1 MLVSST
7 SAVAEDGR
15 PDPLE
20 AMSDVVGDLAS
31 ELGVDLDDPAAL
43 QRAVD
48 DSLADVD
55 ARLAA
60 TPDDPL
66 LLAAREQL
74 VEAAARGGLQTEL
87 AASSADELGIASSDA
102 ASRESSFAPAA
113 LTATAP
119 ITMDPPGT
127 FAGPISFE
135 QPWAVI
141 TGRSLRMSELDAGSS
156 FYGLHIEDM
165 VVADVSGDGRDDVVA
180 FGFGRI
186 DRSLPDERHD
196 AFVMVARADGFG
208 GFEAGTAY
216 PIGVGFNEAM
226 SSVGGLD
233 VGDVDN
239 DTDIDIV
246 VGLQARRTVLALLN
260 DGNGAFPQEER
271 TPVAEQPDGTLIVE
285 ELTDDEFLDVAAT
298 SRDGDLTMILRGN
311 GNGTFAPATDLVA
324 PDPET
329 VAAIE
334 LGGATSLV
342 TSRYAGDS
350 AAMQL
355 WTRGESGTWSAT
367 TIQASRPGQPTDI
380 VDLHADGAW
389 IGDVDGD
396 GDEDLVAAARS
407 GGRSG
412 AINACELGGSSAVT
426 CVRVLLNDGAG
437 GLVATPE
444 SFSLETGRYR
454 SNNYV
459 KDLNLRGEMYDLDG
473 DGNLDVVAP
482 GQRGGVNV
490 IFGDGAGGFGAPV
503 TWNGL
508 PNITPPGGWTD
519 DENALGHFMT
529 TVAVAVTDV
538 TGDGVG
544 DVIAATD
551 VTSEA
556 KNAGTSHSTVAVVPA
571 TDERVLASA
580 VVTPVLPGDDWDR
593 NEGKERTHLV
603 DWNDDGLDDLVIL
616 GRADDP
622 ATPAVTT
629 VSALVMR
636 PGMLGGFGPVEWIG
650 AIPLQCLQ
658 GTYLAASAIA
668 DIDDDGALD
677 VSCGDTRLYVAFG
690 DGSGGLE
697 PAIDLGLLDIAS
709 TSTDAHEIDIVDL
722 DGDGLDD
729 VVYVTRRGSNVAGEP
744 DLRLGNLII
753 GWSRQTTTAGGEPSM
768 APVAIA
774 HESIPATSTQSG
786 VWFQARPV
794 IADVTGDGRVDVA
807 IIGNDVDDRFLVFRN
822 DSALGAPAFVRVA
835 QVAVFADDPDVQDR
849 FYDDLTGL
857 DADGDGDTDLIATDL
872 LPSGNFGPQRW
883 VNVLLR
889 NNGTGTFAAEELSGG
904 NGQPRP
910 VAIDIDG
917 DGNTDLA
924 WPTSFRGVEVRRGSD
939 DGSFAP
945 PVTFPVADR
954 AVNWLGFRDVDD
966 DGLPDIVAG
975 RDLSGVVGDVYPT
988 LVVALN
994 TSTGLVGA
1002 PDLVVDAVDVSPT
1015 PSATTSDIG
1024 VTIANLGWSTIDDP
1038 FTTSLWLSVDDV
1050 WGVDDVLLGEVDH
1063 SQNLPPTGTSTAT
1076 LTTDLIPLVDGEQF
1090 VVARTDPRRQ
1100 IVEADEANNTG
1111 STPVDLSI
1119 PELVVDGGSLG
1130 VTPAGATPGLARVGA
1145 SAVPVRI
1152 EVSAAADVVTAAA
1165 PDRVPNETSGVVT
1178 LVGPGAFVL
1187 PAHSGDSYLRVDGAG
1202 AVTLTAIAL
1211 PFGVGRVSPRV
1222 VGNTGDATLLV
1233 AGVALDDSMTV
1244 ELVRGTTR
1252 IAATSVTQTA
1262 GGLTATMPMSGAALG
1277 SYDLT
1282 VTSGGD
1288 SSTLADAVSVQLA
1301 SLPIGDGDVNQLML
1315 STFVPSRVRS
1325 GPSYDYIIT
1334 FANRALTDIV
1344 APFLEVTVEG
1354 PTPVPGSPFDDFSEP
1369 FFIVPEVV
1377 GAPAGV
1383 LPPGSTGRLRIPFNP
1398 SSQYGF
1404 GVEVYS
1410 AQTDLPYDWEQRLA
1424 GDPPDFLTQ
1433 TEYEIVLDE
1442 LATSVGTTSGSYVTE
1457 AQRVRA
1463 ELLAEGVRI
1472 DDLGVLRDVMVDRIV
1487 DRLPGSF
1494 LRGIV
1499 TTSSGDPAAGVVVT
1513 ATEGERELTATTR
1526 YDGSFSFRDT
1536 GEFGPTTGDW
1546 DIAVEGHGPAPLET
1560 VTAGTPGAIAIDAE
1574 LPAWTPVSGVVT
1586 DEMSGDP
1593 VEQAVV
1599 TVRDTTTGQTATTLT
1614 AADGTYALGGIS
1626 PGTHEIFA
1634 LKDLLA
1640 SAVGELVVPGGG
1652 VAQTVDLAVATAGS
1666 IVGTVVDPDG
1676 VIVDDASVL
1685 ARTPTGDLT
1694 ATTTADGAFTFDA
1707 VVPGVTSL
1715 LVTAP
1720 AWAGRAVDVDVVAGV
1735 PVDAGAIA
1743 LLRPATVV
1751 GTVTDADDTPI
1762 AGATIGAGSEV
1773 TPTTESGADGTF
1785 ELRNVPA
1792 GANAIVA
1799 SADGFLDST
1808 ETIELVAGTS
1818 TTVDIALA
1826 TGFTVEVSVTADGL
1840 VPVQGAVVRLGTAEA
1855 SDIGPV
1861 RTATAADGRVV
1872 FESVAPETY
1881 VVSVGAA
1888 VAEVTVGTADVT
1900 VALTAPAGHAVNGR
1914 VVDAVSDPVENAYVA
1929 VFDAASGPLS
1939 DSNLLTEIATLPD
1952 GTFAFTANAGAA
1964 LELVV
1969 SDPAVGLRRIDVAG
1983 AADGAFTDVGDVGP
1997 AGSTVTAIADWPGLD
2012 ETATATLNLPGLGDQ
2027 EIGVESL
2034 NVGTVVDEFD
2044 FGTVADGD
2052 YVLRYR
2058 GETVEFATEVTVS
2071 GTGDLTISR
2080 PPTAN
2085 LSGTAVDDDDVPLA
2099 DALIMAWTGD
2109 GLQTAETV
2117 SDAAGAWNL
2126 GGVPVGNWFVA
2137 VTHPEL
2143 GVLSLE
2149 EVVVGGPAG
2158 LRTPL
2163 PLQASTPP
2171 IPRALVPSSRRS
2183 FVPAQLTPG
2192 NPDDLPCVVDPDV
2205 RLPAIGRVTSELVSG
2220 GWDGK
2225 ATTVYYRVAGQSG
2238 FIGSVQATDPIG
2250 EFRTPD
2256 LPDGNYEIVVRAEGH
2271 VATQPIAFSV
2281 PGFVLG
2287 GDRCRPELGDIVRG
2301 ESVTAPPDSPRRSRA
2316 PNGSRRSS
2324 TAHSTRNCRHGW
2336 RWSSSATSSRRRRP
2350 RSARLRRRVSPL
2362 RPAIRRLRRRTRR
2375 RRHHARRRR
2384 PRAPRRSRRR
2394 ATPTMA
2400 RTREIRALR
2409 SS

>member
-1 MLVSST
+1 MPSGSTRARRRRPLITAVAAALAAAMLVSST
-7 SAVAEDGR
+7 SAVAEDRR

-31 ELGVDLDDPAAL
+31 ELGVDLDDPAAM

-66 LLAAREQL
+66 LLAARQQL
-74 VEAAARGGLQTEL
+74 VEAAARGGLQTEST
-87 AASSADELGIASSDA
+87 ASSADELGIASSDA

-156 FYGLHIEDM
+156 FYGLHIVDM
-165 VVADVSGDGRDDVVA
+165 VVADVNGDDKSDVVA
-180 FGFGRI
+180 LGFGRI
-186 DRSLPDERHD
+186 DRSSPDERHD

-208 GFEAGTAY
+208 GFEAGTVY

-226 SSVGGLD
+226 SSAGGLD

-260 DGNGAFPQEER
+260 DGSGAFPQEER
-271 TPVAEQPDGTLIVE
+271 TSVTEQPDGTVLLA
-285 ELTDDEFLDVAAT
+285 ELTGDAFLDVAAT
-298 SRDGDLTMILRGN
+298 SYDGDLTMILRGN
-311 GNGTFAPATDLVA
+311 GDGSFAPETDLVA
-324 PDPET
+324 PAPDS

-334 LGGATSLV
+334 LGSETHLV
-342 TSRYAGDS
+342 TSRYQSGQSDTL
-350 AAMQL
+350 QL
-355 WTRGESGTWSAT
+355 WSRGGAGTWSAT
-367 TIQASRPGQPTDI
+367 TLMAPKPNDPAEMVNI
-380 VDLHADGAW
+380 HAEAAW
-389 IGDVDGD
+389 IGDVDND
-396 GDEDLVAAARS
+396 GREDLVAAGTSRS
-407 GGRSG
+407 RWGT
-412 AINACELGGSSAVT
+412 INACPVT
-426 CVRVLLNDGAG
+426 NSTCARVFLNDGAG
-437 GLVATPE
+437 GLVAQPE
-444 SFSLETGRYR
+444 SYPIPGSYHLGTTRYE
-454 SNNYV
+454 
-459 KDLNLRGEMYDLDG
+459 LNHRGEMYDLDG

-482 GQRGGVNV
+482 GVRGGVNV
-490 IFGDGAGGFGAPV
+490 IYGDGEGGFGDPV
-503 TWNGL
+503 TWNAL
-508 PNITPPGGWTD
+508 PNLTPPGGWT
-519 DENALGHFMT
+519 NAVASDPEARRGNAMT
-529 TVAVAVTDV
+529 TVAVSVADV
-538 TGDGVG
+538 TGDGLG
-544 DVIAATD
+544 DIIAATD
-551 VTSEA
+551 VTRERWLS
-556 KNAGTSHSTVAVVPA
+556 GFSHSTVAVVPA
-571 TDERVLASA
+571 VEPRVFASA
-580 VVTPVLPGDDWDR
+580 AVTPGPSGNGGGASFDGWSTWLARPFTHLDDW
-593 NEGKERTHLV
+593 NG
-603 DWNDDGLDDLVIL
+603 DGRDDLLIL
-616 GRADDP
+616 GTADDP
-622 ATPAVTT
+622 ATTVTT
-629 VSALVMR
+629 KVPALMMQ
-636 PGMLGGFGPVEWIG
+636 PGVPGGFGPVEWIG
-650 AIPLQCLQ
+650 GLPTQCIQ
-658 GTYLAASAIA
+658 GFFKAASAIA
-668 DIDDDGALD
+668 DIDADGHLD
-677 VSCGDTRLYVAFG
+677 LVCGDATLFVAFG
-690 DGSGGLE
+690 DGAGGLE
-697 PAIDLGLLDIAS
+697 PELDLGLVET
-709 TSTDAHEIDIVDL
+709 TSATADLHQLAVVDL
-722 DGDGLDD
+722 DDDGLDD
-729 VVYVTRRGSNVAGEP
+729 VVYVTRRHLNSPTEP
-744 DLRLGNLII
+744 GLRSGNLII
-753 GWSRQTTTAGGEPSM
+753 GWSRQTVGPGGEPVM
-768 APVAIA
+768 APAAIV
-774 HESIPATSTQSG
+774 HEQTPVTSTSSTI
-786 VWFQARPV
+786 WSSSRPV
-794 IADVTGDGRVDVA
+794 IAELTGDDRVDVA
-807 IIGNDVDDRFLVFRN
+807 ITGNHADDRLVVFRN
-822 DSALGAPAFVRVA
+822 ESTDPGAPLLVRTA
-835 QVAVFADDPDVQDR
+835 QNDVFAGNPGVVNGYYQ
-849 FYDDLTGL
+849 DLTDV
-857 DADGDGDTDLIATDL
+857 DADGDGDIDVIATLTGQSDNYGL
-872 LPSGNFGPQRW
+872 RQWINT
-883 VNVLLR
+883 LLR
-889 NNGTGTFAAEELSGG
+889 NDGTGTFVAEAIPGSQGRPL
-904 NGQPRP
+904 P
-910 VAIDIDG
+910 VAADIDN

-924 WPTSFRGVEVRRGSD
+924 WPSTVRGVEVHRGRD
-939 DGSFAP
+939 DGSFAL
-945 PVTFPVADR
+945 PVTFPIADR
-954 AVNWLGFRDVDD
+954 STSWLGFTDVDD
-966 DGLPDIVAG
+966 DGLVDLVASRELRG
-975 RDLSGVVGDVYPT
+975 NGEPYPT
-988 LVVALN
+988 LVTALN
-994 TSTGLVGA
+994 TSTGLEGA

-1015 PSATTSDIG
+1015 PSATTSDIE
-1024 VTIANLGWSTIDDP
+1024 VTIANLGGSVVEDP
-1038 FTTSLWLSVDDV
+1038 FTTSLWLSADDV

-1119 PELVVDGGSLG
+1119 PELVVDGGSLV

-1152 EVSAAADVVTAAA
+1152 EVGAAADVVTAAA

-1202 AVTLTAIAL
+1202 TVDADRDRAAVR
-1211 PFGVGRVSPRV
+1211 GRTRVAAV

-1252 IAATSVTQTA
+1252 IPATAVAPTA

-1383 LPPGSTGRLRIPFNP
+1383 LPPGSTGRIRIPFNP

-1513 ATEGERELTATTR
+1513 ASEGERELTATTR

-1735 PVDAGAIA
+1735 PVDAGAIG

-1808 ETIELVAGTS
+1808 ETIELIAGTS

-1826 TGFTVEVSVTADGL
+1826 TGFTVEVSVTTDGL

-1861 RTATAADGRVV
+1861 RTATAADGRAV

-1900 VALTAPAGHAVNGR
+1900 VALTAPAGHAVNG
-1914 VVDAVSDPVENAYVA
+1914 
-1929 VFDAASGPLS
+1929 
-1939 DSNLLTEIATLPD
+1939 
-1952 GTFAFTANAGAA
+1952 
-1964 LELVV
+1964 
-1969 SDPAVGLRRIDVAG
+1969 
-1983 AADGAFTDVGDVGP
+1983 
-1997 AGSTVTAIADWPGLD
+1997 
-2012 ETATATLNLPGLGDQ
+2012 Q
-2027 EIGVESL
+2027 
-2034 NVGTVVDEFD
+2034 
-2044 FGTVADGD
+2044 
-2052 YVLRYR
+2052 
-2058 GETVEFATEVTVS
+2058 
-2071 GTGDLTISR
+2071 
-2080 PPTAN
+2080 
-2085 LSGTAVDDDDVPLA
+2085 
-2099 DALIMAWTGD
+2099 
-2109 GLQTAETV
+2109 
-2117 SDAAGAWNL
+2117 
-2126 GGVPVGNWFVA
+2126 
-2137 VTHPEL
+2137 
-2143 GVLSLE
+2143 
-2149 EVVVGGPAG
+2149 
-2158 LRTPL
+2158 
-2163 PLQASTPP
+2163 
-2171 IPRALVPSSRRS
+2171 
-2183 FVPAQLTPG
+2183 
-2192 NPDDLPCVVDPDV
+2192 
-2205 RLPAIGRVTSELVSG
+2205 
-2220 GWDGK
+2220 
-2225 ATTVYYRVAGQSG
+2225 
-2238 FIGSVQATDPIG
+2238 
-2250 EFRTPD
+2250 
-2256 LPDGNYEIVVRAEGH
+2256 
-2271 VATQPIAFSV
+2271 
-2281 PGFVLG
+2281 
-2287 GDRCRPELGDIVRG
+2287 
-2301 ESVTAPPDSPRRSRA
+2301 
-2316 PNGSRRSS
+2316 
-2324 TAHSTRNCRHGW
+2324 
-2336 RWSSSATSSRRRRP
+2336 RRRRRVRP
-2350 RSARLRRRVSPL
+2350 GRERLRRS
-2362 RPAIRRLRRRTRR
+2362 LRRCERTSLGLQPPHRDRNASGRDLRVHCERWCGTRAGRVGPRR
-2375 RRHHARRRR
+2375 RSAAHRRRGCC
-2384 PRAPRRSRRR
+2384 
-2394 ATPTMA
+2394 
-2400 RTREIRALR
+2400 
-2409 SS
+2409 